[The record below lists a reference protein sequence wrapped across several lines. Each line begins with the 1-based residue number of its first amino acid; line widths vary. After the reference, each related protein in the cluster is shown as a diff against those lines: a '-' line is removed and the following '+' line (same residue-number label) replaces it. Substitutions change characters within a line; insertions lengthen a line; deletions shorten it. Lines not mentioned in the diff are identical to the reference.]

1 MNGSLP
7 SEALVA
13 AGLALLGLAALHDA
27 AVRTVPNWIPAA
39 LLCVGLVLRL
49 LDGGSLPW
57 GAGAA
62 GAVFLLTFLF
72 WYFGL
77 MGGGDLKLL
86 TASAL
91 FVPPLHVFLLISG
104 TALAGGVLAVSY
116 LLLGALFGQRHG
128 GGRPASLLARI
139 VRCERWRLARRGP
152 LPYAMA
158 IAAGGVIATLH
169 A

>member
-1 MNGSLP
+1 
-7 SEALVA
+7 
-13 AGLALLGLAALHDA
+13 LHDA
-27 AVRTVPNWIPAA
+27 AVRTVPNWISAA
-39 LLCVGLVLRL
+39 LLCMGLLLRL
-49 LDGGSLPW
+49 LDSGSLPW

-62 GAVFLLTFLF
+62 GAVFLLTFVL
-72 WYFGL
+72 WYLGL

-104 TALAGGVLAVSY
+104 TALAGGLLAISY
-116 LLLGALFGQRHG
+116 LLLGALFGKRHSA
-128 GGRPASLLARI
+128 GRPAGFMARI